1 MQGNNH
7 NGSGKD
13 IREDDSSNVIPLRRR
28 EPDPPSGNNAPLIN
42 LPPLTKG
49 LVLGLLAIHIGTLL
63 VSPVQRFWLFEHF
76 GFIPAYYS
84 GALPFDWPAV
94 TGILTFTLLHSGW
107 AHVLMNTV
115 MLAAFGA
122 GLERWMGWRRMLVFI
137 IACNVFA
144 LFVHFILNLNST
156 APVIGASGAI
166 SGLFA
171 AAIIML
177 QQRGGMAPMGR
188 FGYWP
193 LIVLWV
199 LISVGFGMMG
209 GPGGESIAWAAHVG
223 GFLAGFILLKP
234 VMRMRI

>member
-13 IREDDSSNVIPLRRR
+13 SVGEDSSNVIPLRRR
-28 EPDPPSGNNAPLIN
+28 ESDSQPNANAPLIN
-42 LPPLTKG
+42 LPPLTKY
-49 LVLGLLAIHIGTLL
+49 LVLGLLGIHIGTLL
-63 VSPVQRFWLFEHF
+63 ISPVQRFWLFEHF
-76 GFIPAYYS
+76 GFTPAYYS
-84 GALPFDWPAV
+84 GALAFDWPALAGV
-94 TGILTFTLLHSGW
+94 FTFTLIHSGW

-122 GLERWMGWRRMLVFI
+122 GLERWMGWRRMLIFI
-137 IACNVFA
+137 VACNFFA
-144 LFVHFILNLNST
+144 LLVHFILNLNST

-177 QQRGGMAPMGR
+177 HQRGGMPHMGR

-193 LIVLWV
+193 LIALWV

-234 VMRMRI
+234 IMRMRG